1 MTGKIFRSTLAA
13 SLTVLLASLLVITGC
28 LYTYFGTVR
37 EQQLQTE
44 LTLAAA
50 AVEAD
55 GADYLARV
63 RDTAERLTWVASDG
77 TVLYDTRTDTQP
89 MENHGQR
96 EEIREALTGGSGSS
110 ARYSETLTEK
120 MLYQAVR
127 LTDGSV
133 LRISGSQKTVWML
146 VLGMLHA
153 VIVVAL
159 LAVGLSALLASR
171 AARRV
176 VEPLNRLDLEHPL
189 DNNAYEELSP
199 LLGRVYAQQQEIRHR
214 TRDLRQRQDEFE
226 QITGSMREGLVLL
239 DHSGRI
245 LSINPAAQAL
255 FHADGTC
262 VGQDF
267 LTVDR
272 HPDLTA
278 AIHDAAETGHSQ
290 LRAERRGREYQLDF
304 SRIESNGKVLGTV
317 LLAFDVTEQAEA
329 ERMRREFTANVSHE
343 LKTPLTNGIRDAIQP
358 DVTMFVRYVLQ
369 ENKVIRIEVGEGSY
383 KPYYLKSKGL
393 KPAGVYVR
401 QGATSVQASPEQIRQ
416 MIKDSDGDVFEE
428 MRTVQQDLTFDEAA
442 VAFKRYKVDFSEDK
456 YIALGLRNI
465 HDDQYTNLALLLSDQ
480 CQHTTKIAVF
490 NDESCTEF
498 RDSKEFGGSI
508 FKQFENSINYLA
520 LCNRTV
526 STIKGVVRT
535 DKQDYPEEAIREALL
550 NALVHRDYSFSGSII
565 INVNDSKMEFI
576 SLGGLLPGLSTEDIR
591 LGVSQPRNQ
600 KLAEIFHRLR
610 LIESYG
616 TGIRRIF
623 KLYASCPVQ
632 PSIEATT
639 NAFRIVLPNM
649 NAASAGAEIAAEA
662 KPAAP
667 IITPQ
672 MKIVLD
678 YLKEYGEMRDEE
690 LQELLHIKKTRA
702 YLLTRQMS
710 EEGLIK
716 VVGRGAEKKY
726 RLK

>member
-1 MTGKIFRSTLAA
+1 MQ
-13 SLTVLLASLLVITGC
+13 
-28 LYTYFGTVR
+28 Y
-37 EQQLQTE
+37 EN
-44 LTLAAA
+44 
-50 AVEAD
+50 
-55 GADYLARV
+55 
-63 RDTAERLTWVASDG
+63 ER
-77 TVLYDTRTDTQP
+77 
-89 MENHGQR
+89 MEYKSQ
-96 EEIREALTGGSGSS
+96 
-110 ARYSETLTEK
+110 
-120 MLYQAVR
+120 
-127 LTDGSV
+127 LTDD
-133 LRISGSQKTVWML
+133 IYKE
-146 VLGMLHA
+146 
-153 VIVVAL
+153 VIAFTNTDGGVIYIGIDDQGNVT
-159 LAVGLSALLASR
+159 GI
-171 AARRV
+171 
-176 VEPLNRLDLEHPL
+176 
-189 DNNAYEELSP
+189 DNVDETY
-199 LLGRVYAQQQEIRHR
+199 
-214 TRDLRQRQDEFE
+214 TR
-226 QITGSMREGLVLL
+226 
-239 DHSGRI
+239 
-245 LSINPAAQAL
+245 
-255 FHADGTC
+255 
-262 VGQDF
+262 
-267 LTVDR
+267 
-272 HPDLTA
+272 
-278 AIHDAAETGHSQ
+278 
-290 LRAERRGREYQLDF
+290 
-304 SRIESNGKVLGTV
+304 
-317 LLAFDVTEQAEA
+317 
-329 ERMRREFTANVSHE
+329 
-343 LKTPLTNGIRDAIQP
+343 LTNGIRDAIQP

-383 KPYYLKSKGL
+383 KPYYLKGKGL

-428 MRTVQQDLTFDEAA
+428 MRTVQQNLTFDEAA
-442 VAFKRYKVDFSEDK
+442 VAFKRYKVDFLEDK
-456 YIALGLRNI
+456 YIALGLR
-465 HDDQYTNLALLLSDQ
+465 
-480 CQHTTKIAVF
+480 KIAVF

-520 LCNRTV
+520 LCNRTA
-526 STIKGVVRT
+526 STIKGVIRT

-591 LGVSQPRNQ
+591 LGVSQPRNK

-649 NAASAGAEIAAEA
+649 NAVSAGTEIAAES

-667 IITPQ
+667 VITPQ

-702 YLLTRQMS
+702 YLLTRQMN

-716 VVGRGAEKKY
+716 VVGRGAEKTY

>member
-1 MTGKIFRSTLAA
+1 MQ
-13 SLTVLLASLLVITGC
+13 
-28 LYTYFGTVR
+28 Y
-37 EQQLQTE
+37 EN
-44 LTLAAA
+44 
-50 AVEAD
+50 
-55 GADYLARV
+55 
-63 RDTAERLTWVASDG
+63 ER
-77 TVLYDTRTDTQP
+77 
-89 MENHGQR
+89 MEYKSQ
-96 EEIREALTGGSGSS
+96 
-110 ARYSETLTEK
+110 LTEDIYK
-120 MLYQAVR
+120 EVIAFTN
-127 LTDGSV
+127 TDG
-133 LRISGSQKTVWML
+133 G
-146 VLGMLHA
+146 
-153 VIVVAL
+153 VIYIGIDDQGNVT
-159 LAVGLSALLASR
+159 GI
-171 AARRV
+171 
-176 VEPLNRLDLEHPL
+176 
-189 DNNAYEELSP
+189 DNVDETY
-199 LLGRVYAQQQEIRHR
+199 
-214 TRDLRQRQDEFE
+214 TR
-226 QITGSMREGLVLL
+226 
-239 DHSGRI
+239 
-245 LSINPAAQAL
+245 
-255 FHADGTC
+255 
-262 VGQDF
+262 
-267 LTVDR
+267 
-272 HPDLTA
+272 
-278 AIHDAAETGHSQ
+278 
-290 LRAERRGREYQLDF
+290 
-304 SRIESNGKVLGTV
+304 
-317 LLAFDVTEQAEA
+317 
-329 ERMRREFTANVSHE
+329 
-343 LKTPLTNGIRDAIQP
+343 LTNGIRDAIQP

-383 KPYYLKSKGL
+383 KPYYLKSKEL

-428 MRTVQQDLTFDEAA
+428 MRTVRQDLTFDEAA
-442 VAFKRYKVDFSEDK
+442 AAFKRYKVDFSEDK

-591 LGVSQPRNQ
+591 LGVSQPRNK

-623 KLYASCPVQ
+623 KLYANCPVQ
-632 PSIEATT
+632 PSIVATT

-649 NAASAGAEIAAEA
+649 NAASAGAENAAEA
-662 KPAAP
+662 KPATP
-667 IITPQ
+667 VITPQ

-702 YLLTRQMS
+702 YLLTRVSKARSSALARIAFFRHSLFGQRYAPRPGAFPRKSRLMTPSGLLTTRTSSFFCRISRQPTHWRMGIFFCIRLCTSFRMKNGYSASSASEAASGAAGSCACSNSAACEAGLMS
-710 EEGLIK
+710 IL
-716 VVGRGAEKKY
+716 
-726 RLK
+726 

>member
-1 MTGKIFRSTLAA
+1 MQYENERMEFKSQLTDDIYKEVIAFTNTDGGVIYIGIDDQGNVTGIDNVDET
-13 SLTVLLASLLVITGC
+13 
-28 LYTYFGTVR
+28 YT
-37 EQQLQTE
+37 
-44 LTLAAA
+44 
-50 AVEAD
+50 
-55 GADYLARV
+55 
-63 RDTAERLTWVASDG
+63 RLTND
-77 TVLYDTRTDTQP
+77 
-89 MENHGQR
+89 
-96 EEIREALTGGSGSS
+96 
-110 ARYSETLTEK
+110 
-120 MLYQAVR
+120 
-127 LTDGSV
+127 
-133 LRISGSQKTVWML
+133 
-146 VLGMLHA
+146 
-153 VIVVAL
+153 
-159 LAVGLSALLASR
+159 
-171 AARRV
+171 
-176 VEPLNRLDLEHPL
+176 
-189 DNNAYEELSP
+189 
-199 LLGRVYAQQQEIRHR
+199 
-214 TRDLRQRQDEFE
+214 
-226 QITGSMREGLVLL
+226 
-239 DHSGRI
+239 
-245 LSINPAAQAL
+245 
-255 FHADGTC
+255 
-262 VGQDF
+262 
-267 LTVDR
+267 
-272 HPDLTA
+272 
-278 AIHDAAETGHSQ
+278 
-290 LRAERRGREYQLDF
+290 
-304 SRIESNGKVLGTV
+304 
-317 LLAFDVTEQAEA
+317 
-329 ERMRREFTANVSHE
+329 
-343 LKTPLTNGIRDAIQP
+343 IRDAIQP

-383 KPYYLKSKGL
+383 KPYYLKGKGL

-428 MRTVQQDLTFDEAA
+428 MRTVQQNLTFDEAA

-465 HDDQYTNLALLLSDQ
+465 HDDQYTNLALILSDQ
-480 CQHTTKIAVF
+480 
-490 NDESCTEF
+490 SCTEF

-591 LGVSQPRNQ
+591 LGVSQPRNK

-649 NAASAGAEIAAEA
+649 NAASAGAENAAEA

-667 IITPQ
+667 VITPQ
-672 MKIVLD
+672 MKTVLE

-710 EEGLIK
+710 EEGLIE